1 LQIFPYRK
9 TVERSFRHSPNN
21 FFLHDIQGDRAGVF
35 IQKYY
40 QTDRVLAKHGE
51 IRRITLAR
59 VLRLHKRKIF
69 WRLLMRIARI
79 ATVIF
84 FAAILALVI
93 VAPASIQAQGTSSQ
107 AAGVDD
113 GQLKSF
119 AKVYVQIEK
128 IRETYGPQ
136 LKETQDPQKGTE
148 IQLEAKSKIDEAL
161 AKEGMTAETYS
172 QTVQIV
178 SADNALRTKAI
189 ELITQERNKP

>member
-1 LQIFPYRK
+1 
-9 TVERSFRHSPNN
+9 
-21 FFLHDIQGDRAGVF
+21 
-35 IQKYY
+35 
-40 QTDRVLAKHGE
+40 
-51 IRRITLAR
+51 
-59 VLRLHKRKIF
+59 
-69 WRLLMRIARI
+69 MRIARI

-178 SADNALRTKAI
+178 SADNALRTRAI

>member
-1 LQIFPYRK
+1 
-9 TVERSFRHSPNN
+9 
-21 FFLHDIQGDRAGVF
+21 
-35 IQKYY
+35 
-40 QTDRVLAKHGE
+40 
-51 IRRITLAR
+51 
-59 VLRLHKRKIF
+59 
-69 WRLLMRIARI
+69 MRIARI

-84 FAAILALVI
+84 FAAVLALII
-93 VAPASIQAQGTSSQ
+93 VAPVRVQAQGTSSHP
-107 AAGVDD
+107 ASVDD

-128 IRETYGPQ
+128 IRDTYVPQ

-172 QTVQIV
+172 QTVQVV
-178 SADNALRTKAI
+178 SADNALRSKAI